1 MATRS
6 LIGIENNDG
15 TITHIYCHFDGYVE
29 GVGSELL
36 KHYRTE
42 ERIREM
48 LSHGDRS
55 SLSED
60 VALSAYKNNSDA
72 VPSTTWSDA
81 GQDYVYRGRKGH
93 WVYRDWHDD
102 FEYRSLVSAME
113 MLSSEL
119 EVSDGV

>member
-29 GVGSELL
+29 GVGKVLL
-36 KHYRTE
+36 QHYRTE
-42 ERIREM
+42 DRIREM

-60 VALSAYKNNSDA
+60 VASSVYSIKSDA
-72 VPSTTWSDA
+72 VTSTAWSDA
-81 GQDYVYRGRKGH
+81 GQDYVYLWRKGH
-93 WVYRDWHDD
+93 WIYRDWHDD
-102 FEYRSLVSAME
+102 FDYRPLETAME
-113 MLSSEL
+113 MLSAEL
-119 EVSDGV
+119 EVRDGV